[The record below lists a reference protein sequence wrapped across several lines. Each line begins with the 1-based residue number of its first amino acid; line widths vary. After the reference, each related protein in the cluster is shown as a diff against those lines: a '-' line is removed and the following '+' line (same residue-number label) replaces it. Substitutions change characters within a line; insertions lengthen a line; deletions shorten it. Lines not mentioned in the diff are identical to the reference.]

1 MKKISNDSQYLNL
14 TPDEASALS
23 ELLLKVMEDTSEANL
38 TPKEKRAREYL
49 SRVREALRGQPS
61 DD

>member
-14 TPDEASALS
+14 SAEEASALN
-23 ELLLKVMEDTSEANL
+23 EMLLKINEATSEAVL

-49 SRVREALRGQPS
+49 YRVREALRGQPS